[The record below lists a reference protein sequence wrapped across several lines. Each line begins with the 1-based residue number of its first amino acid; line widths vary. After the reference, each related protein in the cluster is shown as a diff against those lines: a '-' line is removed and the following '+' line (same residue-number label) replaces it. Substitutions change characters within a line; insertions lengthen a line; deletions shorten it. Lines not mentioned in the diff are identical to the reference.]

1 MNLNGGSPARRV
13 LVIDDNPINL
23 RLTAAV
29 IRRAGFIADTSDTA
43 EGGLEQLAVSPPDLI
58 VTDLQLP
65 GMDGLDLAR
74 AVKKN
79 PDWRSIPVIL
89 LTAAHS
95 KEEEVKALQAGC
107 ACSIGK
113 PIDAE
118 VFPSMIRAFLGA
130 DPPASDT
137 SLLPE
142 LPLEELCKEFL
153 ARGAAECRA
162 LLPQFTAN
170 RTFVPELDFAS
181 IRKSAHSWA
190 GIGGTIGLP
199 EITRQARALEALL
212 ATFDASKRAD
222 LRQTLVGLL
231 HQFTHAVPA
240 PQPATAPSK
249 EAISD
254 VGCATPVKAVI
265 LVGDDDPT
273 IRAVIKLSLEAAGFE
288 CRTAADGIQTFTM
301 AFQCRPDAIIL
312 DLNMPRMSGFQVLS
326 SLRNQWSTHK
336 LPVILLTASHSELD
350 IVRAG
355 TLGAASYIV
364 KPFDINDLLARL
376 DQALASAK
384 QRPRQG
390 A

>member
-1 MNLNGGSPARRV
+1 MSLNGASPMKRV
-13 LVIDDNPINL
+13 LVIDDNPVNL

-29 IRRAGFIADTSDTA
+29 IRRAGFIAETSDTA
-43 EGGLEQLAVSPPDLI
+43 EDALEQLAASQPDLI

-65 GMDGLDLAR
+65 GMDGLGLTR
-74 AVKKN
+74 AVKNN
-79 PDWRSIPVIL
+79 PGWRSIPVIL

-95 KEEEVKALQAGC
+95 KEEEARALQAGC

-118 VFPSMIRAFLGA
+118 VFPNVIRAFLGA
-130 DPPASDT
+130 APLASDT

-153 ARGAAECRA
+153 ANGAAECRE

-170 RTFVPELDFAS
+170 RLFVPELDFAS

-190 GIGGTIGLP
+190 GVGGTIGLP

-212 ATFDASKRAD
+212 VTFDPSKQDD

-240 PQPATAPSK
+240 PRPATAPSK
-249 EAISD
+249 EAISG
-254 VGCATPVKAVI
+254 VGRAAPIKAVI

-273 IRAVIKLSLEAAGFE
+273 IRAVIKLSLEAVGFE
-288 CRTAADGIQTFTM
+288 CRTAADGIQTLTM
-301 AFQCRPDAIIL
+301 ALQCRPAAVIL

-336 LPVILLTASHSELD
+336 LPVILLTASHAEQD

-355 TLGAASYIV
+355 TLGAASYMV

-376 DQALASAK
+376 DQALAGTK
-384 QRPRQG
+384 Q
-390 A
+390 

>member
-1 MNLNGGSPARRV
+1 MTLNGASPTRRV
-13 LVIDDNPINL
+13 LVIDDNPVNL

-43 EGGLEQLAVSPPDLI
+43 EGALEQLAASLPDLI

-65 GMDGLDLAR
+65 GMDGLDLTR

-95 KEEEVKALQAGC
+95 KEEEAKALQAGC

-113 PIDAE
+113 PIDTE
-118 VFPSMIRAFLGA
+118 EFPSMIRAFLGA
-130 DPPASDT
+130 APLASDT
-137 SLLPE
+137 SLLQD

-153 ARGAAECRA
+153 ANGAAECREF
-162 LLPQFTAN
+162 LPQFIAN

-181 IRKSAHSWA
+181 IRKSAHNWA
-190 GIGGTIGLP
+190 GVGGTIGLP

-212 ATFDASKRAD
+212 VAFDPSKRD
-222 LRQTLVGLL
+222 ELRLALVGLL
-231 HQFTHAVPA
+231 HQFTHAVPV
-240 PQPATAPSK
+240 PQLATAPGK
-249 EAISD
+249 GVISD
-254 VGCATPVKAVI
+254 AGCAAPVKAVI

-288 CRTAADGIQTFTM
+288 CRTAADGIRTFTM
-301 AFQCRPDAIIL
+301 ALQCRPDAIIL

-355 TLGAASYIV
+355 TLGVASYMV

-376 DQALASAK
+376 DQALAGTK
-384 QRPRQG
+384 Q
-390 A
+390 